1 METVYTI
8 WPQSQAPPALCTF
21 LHFVLVV
28 LAGSGNLVLSLR
40 DGTGRN
46 QLGRTADQPA
56 RVGDQHLPKLRYRYR
71 TLLQKKLDFAVG
83 PW

>member
-1 METVYTI
+1 METVYTT

-21 LHFVLVV
+21 FKLKLVV

-40 DGTGRN
+40 DGTGRH

-56 RVGDQHLPKLRYRYR
+56 RVGDRHLPRLRYRYR
-71 TLLQKKLDFAVG
+71 TLLQKKLDFADG
-83 PW
+83 LW